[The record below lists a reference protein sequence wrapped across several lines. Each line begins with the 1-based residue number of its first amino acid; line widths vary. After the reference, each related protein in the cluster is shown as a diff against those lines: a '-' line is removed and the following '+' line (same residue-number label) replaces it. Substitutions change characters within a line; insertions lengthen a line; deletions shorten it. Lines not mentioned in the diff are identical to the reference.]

1 MRWLLPGGLLALV
14 LALQWPLWF
23 GEGGW
28 LDVREMRAEM
38 ARQEAENER
47 LRQHNEALLAEVR
60 DLQEGLAAVEERARR
75 DLGMIRE
82 DETFFFIVDEDEEVP
97 DDLPGLI
104 PESESA
110 PEPAE
115 DAPDPEADSGALA
128 PELDEQ
134 DAASEEDPFD
144 E

>member
-47 LRQHNEALLAEVR
+47 LLQRNEALQAEVR

-82 DETFFFIVDEDEEVP
+82 DETFFFIVDEDDEVP
-97 DDLPGLI
+97 DDLPELI
-104 PESESA
+104 PESE
-110 PEPAE
+110 PAE
-115 DAPDPEADSGALA
+115 DAADPEADSGALA